1 MRFLQS
7 NASLKGIPEEIRI
20 EKGRFTFQ
28 CSGTNSIVNVFVT
41 VR

>member
-7 NASLKGIPEEIRI
+7 NASLKGILEEIRI
-20 EKGRFTFQ
+20 EKGFTFQ